1 MSRLSPMRPFFIL
14 APLGLLY
21 LAIFG
26 RVVQLHAYPEKVEN
40 GVSDILHDETTLPA
54 MRGAILDR
62 YGSPLA
68 YDRPAYEL
76 LMSSRWQDRRYHPDN
91 RDEDLSDELL
101 VEEIR
106 AVAKRCQLDV
116 EKLAEAVLDPETSYR
131 VLRRGIDPFDAQAMR
146 SFLRNYRGMGL
157 ELSPTLDRVYP
168 LGRAYSSLLGIV
180 SGQGKHRTGLS
191 GLEVKFDP
199 HLQGVQGS
207 KGSQLVTGAFGINP
221 AKGLIQPQQGN
232 ALQTTLDADL
242 GKCVR
247 EVLATS
253 MREHQPVWNGAVV
266 IDVNTGEI
274 LSLLGM
280 PDYDPTDPWVGDDGR
295 DHSGEKSS
303 FALAIE
309 NAVVPGSTF
318 KPFVVGW
325 AVEKNYVRTTDT
337 FADNGIIYVPGR
349 RKPIKNARFV
359 QPGSKTPSECL
370 IHSSNVV
377 SVQIGQR
384 IGVDGM
390 QTMLERFGFWDPV
403 VVGRRN
409 SPRGIRPAAR
419 DWEGKKADAFGL
431 PTLSFGHG
439 LMVNPIRYAA
449 CMASLVNGGRR
460 IEPHLIAL
468 DDGIS
473 MQMRAQ
479 QAHLRTGLDQPI
491 RATTSAFLVDAME
504 KMAERRIGRP
514 LPLIEG
520 VRWGGK
526 SGTARNEVNTDL
538 NTCVFSAFGPI
549 PNPEILVLVI
559 VQFPQVENPSG
570 TKVAGPLAGEILRHA
585 LRIRGLLPS
594 RSGSS
599 LDSGSSNANLN
610 PR

>member
-14 APLGLLY
+14 APLGVLY

-26 RVVQLHAYPEKVEN
+26 RVVQLHAYPEQVEN
-40 GVSDILHDETTLPA
+40 GVSEILHDETKLPA

-106 AVAKRCQLDV
+106 AVASRCQLDV
-116 EKLAEAVLDPETSYR
+116 EKLAEILLDPDCSYR
-131 VLRRGIDPFDAQAMR
+131 VLRRGIDPFDAKAMR
-146 SFLRNYRGMGL
+146 SFLRKFRGMGL
-157 ELSPTLDRVYP
+157 ELRASLDRVYP

-180 SGQGKHRTGLS
+180 SGQGDQRNGLS
-191 GLEVKFDP
+191 GLEVKFDQ
-199 HLQGVQGS
+199 HLQGVSGS
-207 KGSQLVTGAFGINP
+207 KGSQLVTGEFGVNP
-221 AKGLIQPQQGN
+221 AKGLIQPQKGN
-232 ALQTTLDADL
+232 ALHTTLDADL

-247 EVLATS
+247 EVLVGS
-253 MREHQPVWNGAVV
+253 MQDHQPVWNGAVV
-266 IDVNTGEI
+266 LDVNNGEI
-274 LSLLGM
+274 LSLLGL
-280 PDYDPTDPWVGDDGR
+280 PDYDPTDPEVDEYGR
-295 DHSGEKSS
+295 DHSGEQTS

-325 AVEKNYVRTTDT
+325 AIENKYVRTTDS
-337 FADNGIIYVPGR
+337 FADSGIIYVPGR
-349 RKPIKNARFV
+349 GKPIKNAHLV
-359 QPGSKTPSECL
+359 PPGNKTPSECL

-384 IGVDGM
+384 IGVAGM
-390 QTMLERFGFWDPV
+390 QTMLKRFGFWDPLV
-403 VVGRRN
+403 IGRRT
-409 SPRGIRPAAR
+409 SPRGVRPAAR

-431 PTLSFGHG
+431 PSVSFGHG

-449 CMASLVNGGRR
+449 CLATLVNGGRR
-460 IEPHLIAL
+460 IEPHLIPL
-468 DDGIS
+468 DDEIS
-473 MQMRAQ
+473 LQMRAS
-479 QAHLRTGLDQPI
+479 QAHLRTGLNQPI
-491 RATTSAFLVDAME
+491 QASTSAFLVDAME
-504 KMAERRIGRP
+504 KMAARRIGNP
-514 LPLIEG
+514 LPKIEG

-526 SGTARNEVNTDL
+526 SGTARNEVNSDL
-538 NTCVFSAFGPI
+538 NTCVFTAFGPI

-559 VQFPQVENPSG
+559 VQFPQVDNPSG
-570 TKVAGPLAGEILRHA
+570 TKVAGPLAGEILQHA
-585 LRIRGLLPS
+585 LRIRGLLS
-594 RSGSS
+594 SHSGSS